1 MARCLL
7 TFLLAAAAIAE
18 QPQYEIAGKVEPGTR
33 VSVSIYGATTPF
45 SDDTVSDAHG
55 RFRFRKLLRG
65 SYTLAIFA
73 PGRGEARVTVDVGP
87 GSANKSGRV
96 EVTLNLRDSDFAFN
110 DIVERN
116 AVSARQLTVP
126 ERAWREY
133 ERARKDLGRRDVDDA
148 RAHLQK
154 ATEIAPQFATAWNT
168 LGTIEYQTQHY
179 SRAEQCFREALAQN
193 ASEYEALVN
202 LGGVLINL
210 NRLKEAR
217 EFNQRAVS
225 IRPNDALANS
235 QLGMTYFELGE
246 FAPAEKYLQRAVEI
260 DPAHFSHPQLILAQ
274 IHARENNPQKAADD
288 LESFL
293 QHHPDWPDAA
303 KLKTAIA
310 TLRAR

>member
-7 TFLLAAAAIAE
+7 ALVLAAAAIAE
-18 QPQYEIAGKVEPGTR
+18 QPRYEIAGKVEPGTR
-33 VSVSIYGATTPF
+33 VSVSLYGATTPF
-45 SDDTVSDAHG
+45 SDDTASDAHG
-55 RFRFRKLLRG
+55 RFRFRKLLAG

-73 PGRGEARVTVDVGP
+73 PGRGEARLTVDVGP

-148 RAHLQK
+148 RAHLNK

-168 LGTIEYQTQHY
+168 LGTVEYQTQHY
-179 SRAEQCFREALAQN
+179 PRAEQCFREALAQN
-193 ASEYEALVN
+193 PSAYEALVN

-217 EFNQRAVS
+217 DFNQRAIS
-225 IRPNDALANS
+225 MRPNDALANS

-288 LESFL
+288 LDSFL

-303 KLKTAIA
+303 KLRTAIA
-310 TLRAR
+310 ALRAR